1 MVARPSLIP
10 QVLEIMEEKLPPRL
24 KEIVEDF
31 QILQGRERLEYL
43 LQLADSLPPL
53 PEWLHEE
60 RDKMDEVHECM
71 TPVFI
76 YAERSDNGLH
86 YYFDVPAES
95 PTVRGYAAI
104 LHEGTRGLAPEEVLA
119 IPPEF
124 YHEMGLQE
132 VLSGRRLS
140 GIGAILR
147 HVKELAQEEA
157 T

>member
-1 MVARPSLIP
+1 
-10 QVLEIMEEKLPPRL
+10 MEEKIPPRL
-24 KEIVEDF
+24 QEIVEDF

-53 PEWLHEE
+53 PEWLHDE
-60 RDKMDEVHECM
+60 RDNMDEVHECM

-76 YAERSDNGLH
+76 YADRTDNGLQYH
-86 YYFDVPAES
+86 FDVPQES

-104 LHEGTRGLAPEEVLA
+104 LHEGTRGLSPEEVLA

-132 VLSGRRLS
+132 VLSAQRLN

-147 HVKELAQEEA
+147 HVKQLAQEKA
-157 T
+157 A